1 MEFYEQEIFL
11 MIQVG
16 MITYEQAVA
25 ECGLNVSE
33 AGQTTDQPNPAQ
45 AGF

>member
-1 MEFYEQEIFL
+1 MDFYTQEIFL

-16 MITYEQAVA
+16 MLTYEQAVA
-25 ECGLNVSE
+25 ECGLDIGETNKSI
-33 AGQTTDQPNPAQ
+33 DQPNPAP